1 MWNVGNLAA
10 AGGRARA
17 AVSQPSLSGRRAGG
31 CAGGRFGPASPTGR
45 GGGMGCR
52 FLNGGEGRPLW
63 GPRGGGISPRAPGSA
78 NTGVALALSCP
89 ALPGPANTRLG
100 WGEQGRR
107 GAGSSGLPG
116 WQASPCGLD
125 DPEQLQEWGC
135 KVEDRLPRSQ
145 MRGAWSQMFCLF
157 SMTLFLWATPS
168 NAQG

>member
-45 GGGMGCR
+45 GGGVGCR

-63 GPRGGGISPRAPGSA
+63 GPRGGGHLPQGSRSA

-89 ALPGPANTRLG
+89 ALPGLANTRLG
-100 WGEQGRR
+100 CGGRGAEGQVVVASLAGRR
-107 GAGSSGLPG
+107 VALPRATSG
-116 WQASPCGLD
+116 
-125 DPEQLQEWGC
+125 ERTGC
-135 KVEDRLPRSQ
+135 KVGDRLPRSQ
-145 MRGAWSQMFCLF
+145 MRGAWSQIFCLF
-157 SMTLFLWATPS
+157 SMILFLWATPD